1 MEPYILLPL
10 ALLTYLTTII
20 IYVKKVESKRA

>member
-1 MEPYILLPL
+1 MEIYILPL

-20 IYVKKVESKRA
+20 LYARKVEKKRS